1 MSLLDTWAG
10 KKWVAGL
17 LLGTMV
23 LGMANGFI
31 VPVHAEEGGESAP
44 ASESAPSESS
54 PSTES
59 TSEATPESSSSE
71 SSTPSTETTEGAPA
85 DENQGGQG
93 GTGQEGEVESATAP
107 EETPTE
113 SSATD
118 TGTEGNNGQSGEQGE
133 SPSEETPPSD
143 GAPSEISTGNATAG
157 SSADTSANTTNIDT
171 TVGTSTATSTD
182 STGDLGGETETTVDL
197 GNTLNATT
205 TASSTANTGENAGND
220 PDGIN
225 IFTGQGIS
233 SVFDVLTYNI
243 ALVNSAGEIMLL
255 QNPLASDLDLRARI
269 ANVFQN
275 LTGDPGNC
283 TLTVCEVTDALF
295 NYIGDN
301 IGEVERNTYAGCN
314 SGKNIGTAEDGT
326 VLIDAGDCTSS
337 NLTVTIGDLTAIHS
351 RYLIILMNQ
360 VGDLSGDIV
369 LPEPSFFEG
378 LRAGGGIG
386 QNSTLN
392 IDNTADATNNG
403 TSTAASGDNTAQ
415 GTGSSA
421 IDTGNAFSH
430 AFTGTFANQINPPSC
445 FIVSVGG
452 TWSGDI
458 YQIPEG
464 FDRETTPYADII
476 CGRGKASGEILEN
489 VNITQTN
496 YAKVL
501 VNAIAEA
508 TTGGNTGVGH
518 DVTIKSGDAQSFL
531 YILNILNTTLIGQDW
546 LFGLFTVSGNWDG
559 DLTFGARPNAS
570 PAEQAAGQILSGG
583 SGTSSYW
590 SKATASSNVTLTK
603 TASEPV
609 VSSPS
614 IVEYTLTLKNNGGML
629 SGAKLRDTLINPL
642 GATVGV
648 QTWDLGTVK
657 AGEEIVIKYSIEFKG
672 SLVPGKY
679 DNTARFT
686 AKEGSG
692 ELSIRPVVAKA
703 TIELL
708 EGEVLGAEDCPAYL
722 SEYIAPN
729 RSNNPAQ
736 VTLLETFLRDVRGE
750 NITPDGTY
758 DAASVAAVMRFQ
770 TDYADQV
777 LVPWGLGEAT
787 GHVFYTTRKTINEIN
802 CGGEK
807 EFPLSS
813 IEMQHILAY
822 RNGKLAPSLSN
833 APATSWSATD
843 LPLFARFNTFSP
855 TLSLDVGAS
864 ASTPSFFSKLSSLQ
878 TFPLLTLLKDIF
890 ASIAQGVS
898 AEHVQAAVQ

>member
-1 MSLLDTWAG
+1 MTVIETWVG
-10 KKWVAGL
+10 KRWVAGIM
-17 LLGTMV
+17 LGVMV
-23 LGMANGFI
+23 ASMANGFI
-31 VPVHAEEGGESAP
+31 APVYAEEGGESAP
-44 ASESAPSESS
+44 SSESTSSESS
-54 PSTES
+54 PDSSVSDTSSDS
-59 TSEATPESSSSE
+59 TSG
-71 SSTPSTETTEGAPA
+71 TPSDTTGEPA

-93 GTGQEGEVESATAP
+93 GEGTEGEVESATAP
-107 EETPTE
+107 EETSDQSTV
-113 SSATD
+113 TD
-118 TGTEGNNGQSGEQGE
+118 TGTEGDNGQNGETGE
-133 SPSEETPPSD
+133 SPSEEVLPD
-143 GAPSEISTGNATAG
+143 GEASTITTGDATSG
-157 SSADTSANTTNIDT
+157 SSADTSANTTNVDT
-171 TVGTSTATSTD
+171 TSSATSTD
-182 STGDLGGETETTVDL
+182 STGDLPGGGVTETTVDL

-205 TASSTANTGENAGND
+205 TASSTANTGENVGND
-220 PDGIN
+220 PDGVN
-225 IFTGQGIS
+225 IFTGEGIS

-269 ANVFQN
+269 ANVFKN
-275 LTGDPGNC
+275 LTGDPGAC

-301 IGEVERNTYAGCN
+301 IGDVERNTYAGCN
-314 SGKNIGTAEDGT
+314 SGQNIGTAEDGA

-360 VGDLSGDIV
+360 VGDLEGDIV

-392 IDNTADATNNG
+392 IDNKADATNNG
-403 TSTAASGDNTAQ
+403 TSTAASGDNTAA
-415 GTGSSA
+415 GTGASD
-421 IDTGNAFSH
+421 IDTGNALSH

-452 TWSGDI
+452 TWNGDI

-476 CGRGKASGEILEN
+476 CGRGKASGDILEN
-489 VNITQTN
+489 VNISQTN

-508 TTGGNTGVGH
+508 TTGGNTGTGH

-559 DLTFGARPNAS
+559 DLTFGARPDAG
-570 PAEQAAGQILSGG
+570 PAEQAAGQIVSG
-583 SGTSSYW
+583 SGSSSSYW
-590 SKATASSNVTLTK
+590 SKATATSNVTLTK

-614 IVEYTLTLKNNGGML
+614 VVEYTLTLKNNGNAL

-648 QTWDLGTVK
+648 QTWDLGNVK

-686 AKEGSG
+686 AKENGG
-692 ELSIRPVVAKA
+692 DLSIKPVVAKA
-703 TIELL
+703 TVELL
-708 EGEVLGAEDCPAYL
+708 EGEVLGAEDCPVYL

-729 RSNNPAQ
+729 RANNPAQ
-736 VTLLETFLRDVRGE
+736 VNLLETFLRDVRGE

-758 DAASVAAVMRFQ
+758 DAASVSAVMRFQ
-770 TDYADQV
+770 NDYADQV
-777 LVPWGLGEAT
+777 LAPWGLGEAT

-822 RNGKLAPSLSN
+822 RNGELAPSLSN
-833 APATSWSATD
+833 APATSWSAAE
-843 LPLFARFNTFSP
+843 LPLFARFNDFVP
-855 TLSLDVGAS
+855 MLSLGADTS
-864 ASTPSFFSKLSSLQ
+864 ASTPSFFSKLTSLQ

-890 ASIAQGVS
+890 ESIAQGVS
-898 AEHVQAAVQ
+898 AGHVQAAVQ